1 MPEIEQKGFHI
12 EHHKAQPDV
21 LPHDHPFLELSYFVS
36 GMAEHTL
43 DGKTDVLNAGDY
55 LLVDYGSR
63 HSYHALSGDTFE
75 NIDCLFVP
83 SLIDPSLPKTAGI
96 ADVLMHYLLNFN
108 MQALKENPARIIF
121 HDSNGTVR
129 HLIECILEENKQKR
143 AGYTELIRCYLIE
156 ILILTVRTMEGAEIS
171 EHDNGICGVITS
183 YVKDHYAEDVSLAF
197 LSEQMNYSLPYIS
210 RIFKEQMGMTYISY
224 LQKYRITQ
232 ACRKLTSTELS
243 VNAVAEAV
251 GYTDVKYFAA
261 LFCRITGISPSKFRK
276 RFKTK

>member
-1 MPEIEQKGFHI
+1 MIEIKNLR
-12 EHHKAQPDV
+12 K
-21 LPHDHPFLELSYFVS
+21 SY
-36 GMAEHTL
+36 

-96 ADVLMHYLLNFN
+96 ADDLMHYLLNFN

-210 RIFKEQMGMTYISY
+210 RIFKEHFNMSLTEYINHRRVELAKKLLS
-224 LQKYRITQ
+224 KGDISVEEIAYR
-232 ACRKLTSTELS
+232 L
-243 VNAVAEAV
+243 
-251 GYTDVKYFAA
+251 GYSSKSSFYRVFTG
-261 LFCRITGISPSKFRK
+261 ITGTTPSEYKK
-276 RFKTK
+276 QK